1 MLCFHDTNQKIL
13 KKGILFLNVVKL
25 KTDKRKKLLW
35 YNRLLIAESGIV
47 NSFFCKQIAAK
58 R

>member
-13 KKGILFLNVVKL
+13 KKGILFLNVVML

-47 NSFFCKQIAAK
+47 NSFFL
-58 R
+58 

>member
-25 KTDKRKKLLW
+25 
-35 YNRLLIAESGIV
+35 LIKEKSCFGIIG
-47 NSFFCKQIAAK
+47 F
-58 R
+58 